1 MANDFVTRLTNDATQ
16 FNQSFDEATGK
27 VEKFSDSTKK
37 ANDEIKGLGSEGV
50 RSTRDL
56 LKEIAKMSGAE
67 RSVSNY
73 RRQLSQMSKDIQDL
87 TINYNKLSE
96 TEKNS
101 EIGKATLQR
110 INELTTKASE
120 YKDAIQDAT
129 AAINAM
135 ASDTANWDAA
145 KQGIDTLSSALQGIV
160 STGVLGAKS
169 TEQLVDVIA
178 KLKAMEAATNA
189 VIKVGNALQKQS
201 ALMMGISRVQASAL
215 TKAKELEA
223 VATGKATIAQ
233 KLFNTVAKANPYVLL
248 ASAIITVVGAL
259 AAFTLASKKAKEE
272 EEKAQK
278 AHEDYMDSMSDSI
291 SKMGDAAYSFDN
303 LAKKYRKCK
312 TEGEK
317 QQFLKDYKSKL
328 DDLGISVNDIN
339 GLENVFINKTEDFRK
354 ACILRAQA
362 MGLESMQADKY
373 KEMMSELMK
382 VQDLA
387 AGQSGT
393 RVNEGTELF
402 DILKKY
408 DVYGAYNS
416 NSKTGLVE
424 RLGKD
429 YFVIGDDVIKDAQD
443 AIRKYYS
450 GVSSTIEKEYES
462 LESQVEAL
470 NLGDAFNFDGKGS
483 SGSPTGGSGGKDKPE
498 RKADEGTKKKL
509 QEQLSLLQED
519 LAYMQAGT
527 DEWKNQLAEIERVKA
542 ALQDITDQEKAYSNR
557 INNPVQ
563 PLDTS
568 GMPKIEGKA
577 EYKASVQIKPVM
589 TPADLKNE
597 YETAAKAAGELSEY
611 VRLGVIDKAKA
622 EQLVANMNE
631 TLASHGIK
639 LPVELDIDDD
649 AIEAIREKM
658 ESITDAIAAPIN
670 AINSVKSA
678 FENLHETMEDPD
690 ADGWEKFFAVFQAGE
705 SILSA
710 VSTVLAVVN
719 TITGLL
725 TAAKKKSAAAS
736 MQEAV
741 AEQAQI
747 GVKGAVAAANVT
759 EAATEGAV
767 ASSQAASSVASV
779 PIAGPILAV
788 AAIAAVMAAII
799 AMISSAKGFATGGI
813 VGGHSYTGDK
823 ILARLNSGEMILN
836 SRQQDSLWKD
846 LNENNSKIEPSY
858 SNTIN
863 IPDKITMTARGDDL
877 EAVIYNTRK
886 RSSKI

>member
-201 ALMMGISRVQASAL
+201 ALMMGISRVQATAL

-259 AAFTLASKKAKEE
+259 AAFTLASKKAKKEAE
-272 EEKAQK
+272 GVAKAQDNINDAMK
-278 AHEDYMDSMSDSI
+278 DSRTESGKTIAKFELLRSQYSKLKTEAEKQTWIKQHEKEFKDLKLAIKNVNDADDVFIKRASDMVRAMRLRAEAAAIMEKYQEEYAEAYKKSLELEEGKQSSFMSSSTYRKEWKEAGLSQDDVKQSSMTMQSSAGAFTQSIYSLTESGVQKMKEYWKKKGEESMDS
-291 SKMGDAAYSFDN
+291 F
-303 LAKKYRKCK
+303 
-312 TEGEK
+312 
-317 QQFLKDYKSKL
+317 
-328 DDLGISVNDIN
+328 
-339 GLENVFINKTEDFRK
+339 
-354 ACILRAQA
+354 
-362 MGLESMQADKY
+362 
-373 KEMMSELMK
+373 
-382 VQDLA
+382 
-387 AGQSGT
+387 
-393 RVNEGTELF
+393 NEGMA
-402 DILKKY
+402 
-408 DVYGAYNS
+408 GAINLMEQ
-416 NSKTGLVE
+416 KIAEAE
-424 RLGKD
+424 RLQG
-429 YFVIGDDVIKDAQD
+429 
-443 AIRKYYS
+443 KYYS
-450 GVSSTIEKEYES
+450 DDS
-462 LESQVEAL
+462 
-470 NLGDAFNFDGKGS
+470 
-483 SGSPTGGSGGKDKPE
+483 GSGGGGSKPE

-568 GMPKIEGKA
+568 GMPKIEGKV
-577 EYKASVQIKPVM
+577 EYKAKIKPVM
-589 TPADLKNE
+589 TPADLKKE
-597 YETAAKAAGELSEY
+597 YDTASKAAGELSEY
-611 VRLGVIDKAKA
+611 VRLGVIDKSKA

-639 LPVELDIDDD
+639 IPVELDIDDD
-649 AIEAIREKM
+649 AIDGIREKM
-658 ESITDAIAAPIN
+658 ETLTDAISAPIY

-678 FENLHETMEDPD
+678 FENLSETLEDPD

-799 AMISSAKGFATGGI
+799 AMIASAKGFATGGI

-846 LNENNSKIEPSY
+846 LNEKNSALEPNY

-886 RSSKI
+886 RTSKI